1 MTEEDTLKESD
12 QLVEPEMSGHGEQNQ
27 ATGVDVSHRLAGPNA
42 RLIGRP
48 GGLRELT
55 TPALVLDLEVFERNI
70 RAYQHQ
76 INAHGLQAR
85 PHAKSHKCAEIA
97 RRQIAAGAVGVC
109 TASLHEAEV
118 LVGQG
123 INNILITSPV
133 IGAGKLDRLM
143 QLLERGAVVAVVVDD
158 QEHAASMAAAAHR
171 SGHVLDVLIDVDLG
185 MGRTGIS
192 NIESALQ
199 LVNVVCEA
207 EGISY
212 RGLQAYSGRV
222 QHIKQFA
229 ERDHVYT
236 GQLRFL
242 SELVAALDKRGL
254 KPATVSGGGTGT
266 LALDC
271 REGILTEHQAGS
283 YIFMDVEYGAVT
295 LRANDA
301 DAAFATSLFLHSTV
315 ISKNVPGRVTIDAG
329 LKSFATDGPL
339 PHVSAGAPVGTTYS
353 FFGDEHGCL
362 NFPTPTDRL
371 PLGSIVTLVTPH
383 CDPTI
388 NLHDCLHVV
397 RHDTIVDIWQI
408 VGRGV
413 L

>member
-1 MTEEDTLKESD
+1 MKE
-12 QLVEPEMSGHGEQNQ
+12 
-27 ATGVDVSHRLAGPNA
+27 VDVSHRLGGPNA
-42 RLIGRP
+42 RLIGKA
-48 GGLRELT
+48 GGLRKLT
-55 TPALVLDLEVFERNI
+55 TPALVLDWEAFEQNI
-70 RAYQHQ
+70 GAYQNQ
-76 INAHGLQAR
+76 INLHGLRAR

-109 TASLHEAEV
+109 TASLHEAEAM
-118 LVGQG
+118 VGQG

-158 QEHAASMAAAAHR
+158 QDHAISMAAAAHR
-171 SGHVLDVLIDVDLG
+171 SGYVLDVLIDVDLG

-192 NIESALQ
+192 DIESALR
-199 LVNVVCEA
+199 LVNVVCNT

-212 RGLQAYSGRV
+212 RGIQAYSGRV
-222 QHIKQFA
+222 QHIEEFA

-242 SELVAALDKRGL
+242 SALIAALDKRGL

-315 ISKNVPGRVTIDAG
+315 ISRNIPGRVTIDAG

-339 PHVSAGAPVGTTYS
+339 PRVSAGAPTGTTYS

-362 NFPTPTDRL
+362 TFPAPADCL
-371 PLGSIVTLVTPH
+371 PLGGIVAFVTPH

-388 NLHDCLHVV
+388 NLHDYLHVV
-397 RHDTIVDIWQI
+397 RHDTIVDIWRI

>member
-1 MTEEDTLKESD
+1 M
-12 QLVEPEMSGHGEQNQ
+12 
-27 ATGVDVSHRLAGPNA
+27 HRLAGPNA
-42 RLIGRP
+42 RLIGKP

-55 TPALVLDLEVFERNI
+55 TPALVLDLEAFEQNVG
-70 RAYQHQ
+70 AYQQQ
-76 INAHGLQAR
+76 INLHGLRAR
-85 PHAKSHKCAEIA
+85 PHSKSHKCAEIA

-109 TASLHEAEV
+109 TASLHEAEAM
-118 LVGQG
+118 VGQG

-133 IGAGKLDRLM
+133 VGAGKVDRLM

-158 QEHAASMAAAAHR
+158 QEHAASLAAAARRVGHG

-212 RGLQAYSGRV
+212 RGLQAYSGQV
-222 QHIKQFA
+222 QHIQEFA

-242 SELVAALDKRGL
+242 SELIAALDKRGL

-271 REGILTEHQAGS
+271 REGLLTEHQAGS
-283 YIFMDVEYGAVT
+283 YIFMDVEYGEVA
-295 LRANDA
+295 LRANN
-301 DAAFATSLFLHSTV
+301 DAAFATSLFVHSTV
-315 ISKNVPGRVTIDAG
+315 ISKNVPGQVTTDAG

-339 PHVSAGAPVGTTYS
+339 PRVSAGAPAGTTYS

-362 NFPTPTDRL
+362 TFPTPTDSL
-371 PLGSIVTLVTPH
+371 PLGSIVGFVTPH

-388 NLHDCLHVV
+388 NLHDYLHVV